1 MPRRVPVSV
10 MTALGFPPAVDRLYE
25 RVLPQSGRELVSV
38 AQALLRSPEELR
50 ADLAPLLDNEIVRIE
65 DSRVFVESPAQAVA
79 RLLADQA
86 GDAARA
92 RRRLDAL
99 AAAVPFLTAGAAR
112 PAPGEV
118 HDVTPIDGEISSGGQ
133 PVALIAALMAQSKG
147 DILWLRPDQ
156 WRIPR
161 EDAMREVLRD
171 VIASG
176 RRSRAIY
183 PARALHE
190 APDTLRARAEIGE
203 QIRVLPDL
211 PTRMFIIG
219 TTHAVLPEPLGFT
232 DEPRS
237 LVRQQG
243 LVEAL
248 ILLFELMW
256 ERAAP
261 VPSLDRG
268 EARPDLRRFLL
279 QQLASGAQ
287 DEQVARTL
295 GLSLRTV
302 RRRVADV
309 LDRARRRHPL
319 PGRCGGGPAR
329 LAVGGLL

>member
-1 MPRRVPVSV
+1 MPRRAPVSV

-25 RVLPQSGRELVSV
+25 RVLKQSGRELVSV
-38 AQALLRSPEELR
+38 AQALLRTPDELV
-50 ADLAPLLDNEIVRIE
+50 ADLAPLREHDIVRIE
-65 DSRVFVESPAQAVA
+65 EGRVFVEGPSAAVA
-79 RLLADQA
+79 RLVADQA
-86 GDAARA
+86 SEAARA
-92 RRRLDAL
+92 RRRLDSL
-99 AAAVPFLTAGAAR
+99 SAAIPFLTAGAAR

-118 HDVTPIDGEISSGGQ
+118 HDVEPIDGEISSGGQ

-161 EDAMREVLRD
+161 EDAMLGVLRD
-171 VIASG
+171 IIATG

-183 PARALHE
+183 PVRALTE

-248 ILLFELMW
+248 TLLFELMW

-261 VPSLDRG
+261 VPQLDRG
-268 EARPDLRRFLL
+268 EARPDLRRFML

-295 GLSLRTV
+295 GISLRTV

-309 LDRARRRHPL
+309 LSDLGADTRFQAGVEAVRRGWL
-319 PGRCGGGPAR
+319 
-329 LAVGGLL
+329 

>member
-1 MPRRVPVSV
+1 
-10 MTALGFPPAVDRLYE
+10 MTALGFPPGVDRLYE
-25 RVLPQSGRELVSV
+25 RVLSQSGRELVSV
-38 AQALLRSPEELR
+38 AQALLRTPEEMM
-50 ADLAPLLDNEIVRIE
+50 ADLAPLLEHDVVRVE
-65 DSRVFVESPAQAVA
+65 DSRLYVESPAEAIA
-79 RLLADQA
+79 RLVSEQA
-86 GDAARA
+86 SDAARA

-99 AAAVPFLTAGAAR
+99 SAAIPFLTAGAAR

-118 HDVTPIDGEISSGGQ
+118 HDVEPIDGEISSGGQ

-161 EDAMREVLRD
+161 EDAMLKVVRD

-183 PARALHE
+183 PVRALHE
-190 APDTLRARAEIGE
+190 APDTLRARAEVGE

-248 ILLFELMW
+248 TLLFELMW
-256 ERAAP
+256 DRAAP
-261 VPSLDRG
+261 VPELDRG

-295 GLSLRTV
+295 GISLRTV

-309 LDRARRRHPL
+309 LTELGADTRFQAGVEAARRGWL
-319 PGRCGGGPAR
+319 
-329 LAVGGLL
+329 

>member
-1 MPRRVPVSV
+1 

-25 RVLPQSGRELVSV
+25 RVLKQSGRELVSV
-38 AQALLRSPEELR
+38 AQALLRTPAELLD
-50 ADLAPLLDNEIVRIE
+50 DLAPLLESEVVRVE
-65 DSRVFVESPAQAVA
+65 GSRVFVESPAVAVA
-79 RLLADQA
+79 RLVSEQA
-86 GDAARA
+86 FDAARA

-99 AAAVPFLTAGAAR
+99 AAAVPFLTAGTAR

-118 HDVTPIDGEISSGGQ
+118 RDVQPLDGEISSGGQ
-133 PVALIAALMAQSKG
+133 PVALIAALIAQSKG
-147 DILWLRPDQ
+147 DLLWLRPDQ

-161 EDAMREVLRD
+161 EDARLEVIRELV
-171 VIASG
+171 ASG
-176 RRSRAIY
+176 RRSLALY
-183 PARALHE
+183 PVRALQE
-190 APDTLRARAEIGE
+190 APDTLRARAEVGE

-219 TTHAVLPEPLGFT
+219 TTHAVLPEPLGFV

-248 ILLFELMW
+248 TLLFELLW

-268 EARPDLRRFLL
+268 EPRPDLRRFLL

-287 DEQVARTL
+287 DEQIARTL
-295 GLSLRTV
+295 GISLRTV
-302 RRRVADV
+302 RRRVSDV
-309 LDRARRRHPL
+309 LTELGADTRFQAGVEAARRGWL
-319 PGRCGGGPAR
+319 
-329 LAVGGLL
+329 

>member
-1 MPRRVPVSV
+1 
-10 MTALGFPPAVDRLYE
+10 MTALGFPSGVDRLYE
-25 RVLPQSGRELVSV
+25 RLLAQSGRELVSV
-38 AQALLRSPEELR
+38 AQALLRSPEELV
-50 ADLAPLLDNEIVRIE
+50 ADLAPLIEYDVVRLE
-65 DSRVFVESPAQAVA
+65 GSRVFVESPSATLA
-79 RLLADQA
+79 RLVAEQA
-86 GDAARA
+86 GETARV

-99 AAAVPFLTAGAAR
+99 SAAIPFLTAGAAR
-112 PAPGEV
+112 PGPGEV
-118 HDVTPIDGEISSGGQ
+118 NDVEPIDGEISSGGQ
-133 PVALIAALMAQSKG
+133 PVALIAALVAQSKG

-161 EDAMREVLRD
+161 EDQMLGVIRD
-171 VIASG
+171 LIASG

-183 PARALHE
+183 PVRALHE
-190 APDTLRARAEIGE
+190 APETLRARAEVGE

-219 TTHAVLPEPLGFT
+219 TTHAVLPEPMGFT

-248 ILLFELMW
+248 TLLFELMW

-261 VPSLDRG
+261 VPELDRG

-295 GLSLRTV
+295 GISLRTV

-309 LDRARRRHPL
+309 LTELGADTRFQAGVEAARRGWL
-319 PGRCGGGPAR
+319 
-329 LAVGGLL
+329 

>member
-1 MPRRVPVSV
+1 MPRRTPFSV

-25 RVLPQSGRELVSV
+25 RVLKQSGRELVSV
-38 AQALLRSPEELR
+38 AQALLRSPEELL
-50 ADLAPLLDNEIVRIE
+50 ADLAPLLEHEVVRL
-65 DSRVFVESPAQAVA
+65 DGSRVFVESPSTAIA
-79 RLLADQA
+79 RLVGEQA
-86 GDAARA
+86 ADAARV

-99 AAAVPFLTAGAAR
+99 AAAIPFLTAGSAR
-112 PAPGEV
+112 PGPGEV
-118 HDVTPIDGEISSGGQ
+118 HDVEPIDGEISSGGQ
-133 PVALIAALMAQSKG
+133 PVALIAALIAQSKG
-147 DILWLRPDQ
+147 DMLWLRPDQ

-161 EDAMREVLRD
+161 EDLMIEVIRD
-171 VIASG
+171 LVASG

-183 PARALHE
+183 PVRALHE
-190 APDTLRARAEIGE
+190 APDTLRARAEAGE

-248 ILLFELMW
+248 TLLFELMW

-261 VPSLDRG
+261 VPELDRG

-295 GLSLRTV
+295 GISLRTV

-309 LDRARRRHPL
+309 LTELGADTRFQAGVEAARRGWL
-319 PGRCGGGPAR
+319 
-329 LAVGGLL
+329 

>member
-1 MPRRVPVSV
+1 
-10 MTALGFPPAVDRLYE
+10 MTALGFPPSVDRLYV
-25 RVLPQSGRELVSV
+25 RVLKQSGRELVSI
-38 AQALLRSPEELR
+38 AQALLRSPEELMS
-50 ADLAPLLDNEIVRIE
+50 DLAPLIEHDVVRLQG
-65 DSRVFVESPAQAVA
+65 SRVFVEEPSTAIA
-79 RLLADQA
+79 RLVGEQA
-86 GDAARA
+86 GEAARV

-99 AAAVPFLTAGAAR
+99 AAAIPFLTAGAAR

-118 HDVTPIDGEISSGGQ
+118 FDVAPIDGEISSGGQ
-133 PVALIAALMAQSKG
+133 PAALIAALVAQSKG

-161 EDAMREVLRD
+161 EDLMLEVIRD
-171 VIASG
+171 LIASG

-183 PARALHE
+183 PVRALHE
-190 APDTLRARAEIGE
+190 APDTLRARAEAGE
-203 QIRVLPDL
+203 QIRLLPDL

-248 ILLFELMW
+248 TLLFELMW
-256 ERAAP
+256 ERAAT
-261 VPSLDRG
+261 VPELDRG

-279 QQLASGAQ
+279 RQLASGAQ

-295 GLSLRTV
+295 GISLRTV
-302 RRRVADV
+302 RRRVADILTELGADTRFQAGV
-309 LDRARRRHPL
+309 EAARRGWL
-319 PGRCGGGPAR
+319 
-329 LAVGGLL
+329 

>member
-1 MPRRVPVSV
+1 
-10 MTALGFPPAVDRLYE
+10 MTALGFPSGVDRLYE
-25 RVLPQSGRELVSV
+25 RLLAQSGRELVSV
-38 AQALLRSPEELR
+38 AQALLRSPEELV
-50 ADLAPLLDNEIVRIE
+50 ADLAPLIEYDVVRLE
-65 DSRVFVESPAQAVA
+65 GSRVFVESPSATLA
-79 RLLADQA
+79 RLVAEQA
-86 GDAARA
+86 GETARV

-99 AAAVPFLTAGAAR
+99 SAAIPFLTAGAAR
-112 PAPGEV
+112 PGPGEV
-118 HDVTPIDGEISSGGQ
+118 HAVEPIDGEISSGGQ
-133 PVALIAALMAQSKG
+133 PVALIAALVAQSKG

-161 EDAMREVLRD
+161 EDQMLGVIRD
-171 VIASG
+171 LIASG

-183 PARALHE
+183 PVRALHE
-190 APDTLRARAEIGE
+190 APETLRARAEVGE

-219 TTHAVLPEPLGFT
+219 TTHAVLPEPMGFT

-248 ILLFELMW
+248 TLLFELMW

-261 VPSLDRG
+261 VPELDRG

-295 GLSLRTV
+295 GISLRTV

-309 LDRARRRHPL
+309 LTELGADTRFQAGVEAARRGWL
-319 PGRCGGGPAR
+319 
-329 LAVGGLL
+329 

>member
-1 MPRRVPVSV
+1 
-10 MTALGFPPAVDRLYE
+10 MTALGFPAQVDRLYE
-25 RVLPQSGRELVSV
+25 RLLNQSGRELVSV
-38 AQALLRSPEELR
+38 AQALLRSPEELLS
-50 ADLAPLLDNEIVRIE
+50 DLAPLIEHDVVRVE
-65 DSRVFVESPAQAVA
+65 DARVFVESPAAAVTRLVAEQASETA
-79 RLLADQA
+79 RV
-86 GDAARA
+86 

-99 AAAVPFLTAGAAR
+99 SAAIPFLTAGAAR
-112 PAPGEV
+112 PGPGEV
-118 HDVTPIDGEISSGGQ
+118 YDVEPIDGEISSGGQ
-133 PVALIAALMAQSKG
+133 PVALIAALIAQSKG

-161 EDAMREVLRD
+161 EDQMLGVIREL
-171 VIASG
+171 IASG

-190 APDTLRARAEIGE
+190 APDTLRARAEVGE

-219 TTHAVLPEPLGFT
+219 TTHAVLPEPMGFT

-248 ILLFELMW
+248 TLLFELMW

-261 VPSLDRG
+261 VPELDRG

-295 GLSLRTV
+295 GISLRTV

-309 LDRARRRHPL
+309 LTELGADTRFQAGVEAARRGWL
-319 PGRCGGGPAR
+319 
-329 LAVGGLL
+329 

>member
-1 MPRRVPVSV
+1 

-25 RVLPQSGRELVSV
+25 RVRKQSGRELVSV
-38 AQALLRSPEELR
+38 AQALLRTPDELV
-50 ADLAPLLDNEIVRIE
+50 ADLAPLREHDIVRIE
-65 DSRVFVESPAQAVA
+65 DGRVFVEGPSVAVA
-79 RLLADQA
+79 RLVADQA
-86 GDAARA
+86 SEAARA
-92 RRRLDAL
+92 RRRLDSL
-99 AAAVPFLTAGAAR
+99 SAAIPFLTAGAAR

-118 HDVTPIDGEISSGGQ
+118 HDVEPIDGEISSGGQ

-161 EDAMREVLRD
+161 EDAMLGVLRD
-171 VIASG
+171 IIASG

-183 PARALHE
+183 PVRALTE

-248 ILLFELMW
+248 TLLFELMW

-261 VPSLDRG
+261 VPQLDRG
-268 EARPDLRRFLL
+268 EARPDLRRFML

-295 GLSLRTV
+295 GISLRTV

-309 LDRARRRHPL
+309 LTDLGADTRFQAGVEAVRRGWL
-319 PGRCGGGPAR
+319 
-329 LAVGGLL
+329 

>member
-1 MPRRVPVSV
+1 

-25 RVLPQSGRELVSV
+25 RVLKQSGRELVSI
-38 AQALLRSPEELR
+38 AQALLRSPEELLS
-50 ADLAPLLDNEIVRIE
+50 DLAPLIEHDVVRLQG
-65 DSRVFVESPAQAVA
+65 SRVFVEGPSTAIA
-79 RLLADQA
+79 RLVGEQA
-86 GDAARA
+86 SEAARV

-99 AAAVPFLTAGAAR
+99 AAAIPFLTAGSAR
-112 PAPGEV
+112 PGPGEV
-118 HDVTPIDGEISSGGQ
+118 FDVEPIDGEISSGGQ

-161 EDAMREVLRD
+161 EDLMIEVIRD
-171 VIASG
+171 LVASG

-183 PARALHE
+183 PVRALHE
-190 APDTLRARAEIGE
+190 APDTLRARAEAGE
-203 QIRVLPDL
+203 QVRVLPDL

-248 ILLFELMW
+248 TLLFELMW

-261 VPSLDRG
+261 VPELDRG

-295 GLSLRTV
+295 GISLRTV

-309 LDRARRRHPL
+309 LTELGADTRFQAGVEAARRGWL
-319 PGRCGGGPAR
+319 
-329 LAVGGLL
+329 

>member
-1 MPRRVPVSV
+1 
-10 MTALGFPPAVDRLYE
+10 MTALGFPPGVDRLYE
-25 RVLPQSGRELVSV
+25 RLLPQSGRELVSV
-38 AQALLRSPEELR
+38 AQALLRSPDELV
-50 ADLAPLLDNEIVRIE
+50 ADLAPLIEHEVVRVE
-65 DSRVFVESPAQAVA
+65 GSRLFVESPSVAVA
-79 RLLADQA
+79 RFVSEQA
-86 GDAARA
+86 TEAARL

-99 AAAVPFLTAGAAR
+99 SAAVPFLTAGAAR
-112 PAPGEV
+112 PAAGEV
-118 HDVTPIDGEISSGGQ
+118 HDVEPLDGEISSGGQ

-161 EDAMREVLRD
+161 EDAMLDVLRG
-171 VIASG
+171 VIAQG

-237 LVRQQG
+237 LVRQPG
-243 LVEAL
+243 LVQAL
-248 ILLFELMW
+248 TLLFEAMW
-256 ERAAP
+256 DRAAP
-261 VPSLDRG
+261 VSELDRG

-295 GLSLRTV
+295 GISLRTV

-309 LDRARRRHPL
+309 LTELGADTRFQAGVEAARRGWL
-319 PGRCGGGPAR
+319 
-329 LAVGGLL
+329 